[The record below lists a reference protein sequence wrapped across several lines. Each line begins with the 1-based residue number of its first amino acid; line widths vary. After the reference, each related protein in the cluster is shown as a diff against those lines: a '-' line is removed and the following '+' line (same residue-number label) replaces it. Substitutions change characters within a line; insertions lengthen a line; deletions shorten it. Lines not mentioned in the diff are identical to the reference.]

1 MITNDLALSRP
12 AMQPG
17 IHRCAELPC
26 QLSSMDVAMAQG
38 IGAQCERFAASRK
51 RLAPGVW

>member
-1 MITNDLALSRP
+1 
-12 AMQPG
+12 MQPG